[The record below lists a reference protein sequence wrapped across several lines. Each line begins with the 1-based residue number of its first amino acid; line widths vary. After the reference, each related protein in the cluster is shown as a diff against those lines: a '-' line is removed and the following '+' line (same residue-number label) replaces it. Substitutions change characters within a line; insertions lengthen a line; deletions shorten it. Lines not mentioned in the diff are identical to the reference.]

1 MTVASRGSTK
11 NSGPDESKE
20 TEAKVDDYAPRPY
33 SEAITDEHRE
43 ALKEAGISVDDAASV
58 SETTE
63 A

>member
-1 MTVASRGSTK
+1 MTVATRGSK

-20 TEAKVDDYAPRPY
+20 TEAKVDTYAERPY
-33 SEAITDEHRE
+33 SEAITDEHRQ
-43 ALKEAGISVDDAASV
+43 ALKDAGFSVDDAASV